1 MAVLVNICMSKIMCT
16 SIKVCV
22 RSYATYANCQTLRA
36 LTIEESHIFN
46 NLIDYHHVHE
56 LY

>member
-16 SIKVCV
+16 SIKVFV
-22 RSYATYANCQTLRA
+22 RSYATYANCQTLRG
-36 LTIEESHIFN
+36 LTIEELHIFN